1 MIGSIIAGVIAGYVA
16 CRLTDREGKGCLVN
30 LLLGVIGGAVGGWL
44 FTFLGIYWG
53 GMLGEIGTA
62 VIGAI
67 VFLWVWNKLMK

>member
-44 FTFLGIYWG
+44 FSMLGIYWG
-53 GMLGEIGTA
+53 GVLGEIGTA
-62 VIGAI
+62 VVGAI

>member
-62 VIGAI
+62 VVGAI